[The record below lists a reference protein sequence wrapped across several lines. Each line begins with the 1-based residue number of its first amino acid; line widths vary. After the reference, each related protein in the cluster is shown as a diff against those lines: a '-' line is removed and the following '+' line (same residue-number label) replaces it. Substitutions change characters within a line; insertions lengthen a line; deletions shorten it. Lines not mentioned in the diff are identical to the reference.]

1 MEICAPRKWVVFMM
15 KSDSIIELGRK
26 VLRSEID
33 ALEQVSSRIDS
44 TFAKAVEAIVGCRGT
59 VILTGVGKPYFIAQK
74 ISASMAST
82 GTPSIALHPVDALHG
97 DMGRIRPGDVV
108 IVLSNS
114 GASQEMVDFTQATH
128 GLDVTRIAITCRP
141 ESTMAKLCHLVLDL
155 GELKEACPMGVA
167 PSTTSTAMLALGDA
181 LTLSLVELR
190 GFTIDSFAKNHPGG
204 SLGRRLRPVASIM
217 RGLDRTVMVQ
227 SGETLR
233 NTVALIAEKRCGA
246 AFVVDDQ
253 NILQGVFTDGDVR
266 RLLSEDNPSLE
277 SYVEDIMT
285 KSPKSIGPDEPAEVA
300 LDRLRIGQIN
310 CLAVIDSDGRLLGH
324 LDIQDVA

>member
-1 MEICAPRKWVVFMM
+1 VFMT

-44 TFAKAVEAIVGCRGT
+44 TFVKAVQAMLDCRGT
-59 VILTGVGKPYFIAQK
+59 VILSGVGKPYFIAQK

-114 GASQEMVDFTQATH
+114 GASSEMVDFTRATH
-128 GLDVTRIAITCRP
+128 ALDVTRIAITCRP
-141 ESTMAKLCHLVLDL
+141 ESTMANLCELVLDL

-181 LTLSLVELR
+181 LTLTLVELR
-190 GFTIDSFAKNHPGG
+190 GFTIDSFARNHPGG

-217 RGLDRTVMVQ
+217 RGLDKTAMVTAGQ
-227 SGETLR
+227 TILDTLG
-233 NTVALIAEKRCGA
+233 VIAEKRCGA
-246 AFVVDDQ
+246 AFVVNDAG
-253 NILQGVFTDGDVR
+253 ILQGIFTDGDVR
-266 RLLSEDNPSLE
+266 RLLSGKAQAVDGYIEFS
-277 SYVEDIMT
+277 MT
-285 KSPKSIGPDEPAEVA
+285 TSPKSIGPNESAEVA
-300 LDRLRIGQIN
+300 LDILRSCQVN
-310 CLAVIDSDGRLLGH
+310 CLAVVDAEGVLVGH
-324 LDIQDVA
+324 LDIQDIA

>member
-1 MEICAPRKWVVFMM
+1 
-15 KSDSIIELGRK
+15 
-26 VLRSEID
+26 
-33 ALEQVSSRIDS
+33 
-44 TFAKAVEAIVGCRGT
+44 
-59 VILTGVGKPYFIAQK
+59 
-74 ISASMAST
+74 
-82 GTPSIALHPVDALHG
+82 
-97 DMGRIRPGDVV
+97 
-108 IVLSNS
+108 
-114 GASQEMVDFTQATH
+114 
-128 GLDVTRIAITCRP
+128 
-141 ESTMAKLCHLVLDL
+141 
-155 GELKEACPMGVA
+155 
-167 PSTTSTAMLALGDA
+167 
-181 LTLSLVELR
+181 
-190 GFTIDSFAKNHPGG
+190 
-204 SLGRRLRPVASIM
+204 
-217 RGLDRTVMVQ
+217 MVQ

-300 LDRLRIGQIN
+300 LDRLRLGQIN